1 MIMPP
6 HVQRA
11 FQAMELNIKPGV
23 IYARAGCREAKA
35 QPSRYGGY
43 CDVCSKRQFFIG
55 GARRNTGCCGGGV
68 ADNGCAV
75 IGGCCSRQG
84 PTGISRN
91 PSGNRLQLAWPGLSW
106 WSRRWRSG
114 GGVRRDRGYWNFD
127 RRSRYNDS
135 YAYYDGGPA
144 PTYYGGG
151 PYYGGHAY
159 YGGYYGRS
167 AVPRFHGHPLAN
179 W

>member
-1 MIMPP
+1 MEDIVMF
-6 HVQRA
+6 VQKGSFSSVGRA
-11 FQAMELNIKPGV
+11 ATLAAVAAVLLTTAAPSLAVAAPGKGRPALAATHQATDFS
-23 IYARAGCREAKA
+23 
-35 QPSRYGGY
+35 SRGRVYRGG
-43 CDVCSKRQFFIG
+43 RGG
-55 GARRNTGCCGGGV
+55 GAAAAAFAGIVG
-68 ADNGCAV
+68 
-75 IGGCCSRQG
+75 
-84 PTGISRN
+84 TGIAIAAAQN
-91 PSGNRLQLAWPGLSW
+91 
-106 WSRRWRSG
+106 
-114 GGVRRDRGYWNFD
+114 
-127 RRSRYNDS
+127 RYNDS